1 MDNDKLILSFED
13 GEELEVEVMGVFDVK
28 GREYIALL
36 QKEADEVYLYRY
48 LGGENDLELGE
59 IESDEELEEATEAFH
74 AIMDEIDQ

>member
-1 MDNDKLILSFED
+1 MDNDKLTLSFED

-48 LGGENDLELGE
+48 LGGENDFELGE

-74 AIMDEIDQ
+74 AILDEIDQ

>member
-1 MDNDKLILSFED
+1 MDNDKLTLSFED

>member
-1 MDNDKLILSFED
+1 MDNDKLTLGFED

-48 LGGENDLELGE
+48 LGGENDFELGE

>member
-1 MDNDKLILSFED
+1 MDNDKLTLGFED

-48 LGGENDLELGE
+48 LGGENDFELGE

-74 AIMDEIDQ
+74 AILDEIDQ

>member
-1 MDNDKLILSFED
+1 MDNDKLTLSFED
-13 GEELEVEVMGVFDVK
+13 GGELEVEVMGVFDVK

-48 LGGENDLELGE
+48 LGGENDFELGE
-59 IESDEELEEATEAFH
+59 IESGEELEEATEAFH

>member
-1 MDNDKLILSFED
+1 MDNDKLTLSFED
-13 GEELEVEVMGVFDVK
+13 GEELEVEIMGVFDVK

-48 LGGENDLELGE
+48 LGGENDFELGE

>member
-1 MDNDKLILSFED
+1 MDNDKLTLSFED

-48 LGGENDLELGE
+48 LGGENDFELGE

>member
-1 MDNDKLILSFED
+1 MDNDKLTLSFED

-48 LGGENDLELGE
+48 LGGENDFELGE
-59 IESDEELEEATEAFH
+59 IESDEELEDATEAFH